1 MAYLK
6 KKSDQLKK
14 AMKSLRLLDDCPY
27 SDIVRDATI
36 QRFEFS
42 FELLWKVVKIYL
54 KETHAIECD
63 SPKTCFRELRLPL
76 NLSEKEVEL
85 CLKMADDRNLSVHT
99 YSKEMAEK
107 LYKRIRKYQ
116 GLCEKISEKISL
128 ADNQ

>member
-6 KKSDQLKK
+6 KKSNQLKT
-14 AMKSLRLLDDCPY
+14 AMKSWGLLDDWPY
-27 SDIVRDATI
+27 SDVVRDATI

-54 KETHAIECD
+54 KDAHAMECD
-63 SPKTCFRELRLPL
+63 SPKSCFRELRLPL

-85 CLKMADDRNLSVHT
+85 CLRMADDRNLSVHT

-107 LYKRIRKYQ
+107 LYKRIGKYRE
-116 GLCEKISEKISL
+116 LCEKISEKISS
-128 ADNQ
+128 ANSE

>member
-14 AMKSLRLLDDCPY
+14 AMKSWRLLDDCPY

-54 KETHAIECD
+54 KDVHAIASD
-63 SPKTCFRELRLPL
+63 SPKACFRELRLPL

-99 YSKEMAEK
+99 YSEEMAEK

-116 GLCEKISEKISL
+116 GLCGKISEKISL
-128 ADNQ
+128 ADSK

>member
-6 KKSDQLKK
+6 KKLEQLN
-14 AMKSLRLLDDCPY
+14 AALKSLALLDDWPY
-27 SDIVRDATI
+27 SDVVRDATI

-54 KETHAIECD
+54 KDTHAIECD
-63 SPKTCFRELRLPL
+63 SPKSCFRELRLPL
-76 NLSEKEVEL
+76 KLSDEEVEV

-107 LYKRIRKYQ
+107 LFERIKGYRDVFVKIY
-116 GLCEKISEKISL
+116 EKISV
-128 ADNQ
+128 A

>member
-128 ADNQ
+128 ADSQ